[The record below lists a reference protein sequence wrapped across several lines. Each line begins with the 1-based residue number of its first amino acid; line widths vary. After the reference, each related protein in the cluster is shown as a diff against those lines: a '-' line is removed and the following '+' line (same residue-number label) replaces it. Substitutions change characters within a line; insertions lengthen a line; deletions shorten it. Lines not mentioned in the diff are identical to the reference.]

1 MTESQKA
8 KFTALLARATH
19 ESTPVE
25 EARSCAMILA
35 RLIVTSGWQPG
46 QAETTQTANLNAAFT
61 RALADLNAERLKVRS
76 LQAEIA
82 TLKSAQ
88 AGNVKVQSRWISVR
102 FPCSCKSCGN
112 PLSRGDRAFWSKG
125 PSGSSVECDGCH
137 PG

>member
-1 MTESQKA
+1 MNETQKT
-8 KFTALLARATH
+8 KFQALLARATH

-35 RLIVTSGWQPG
+35 RLIVTAGGMPG
-46 QAETTQTANLNAAFT
+46 QVNPELAESKRREANLIEA
-61 RALADLNAERLKVRS
+61 LKVASRE
-76 LQAEIA
+76 LGTLRAEIA

-112 PLSRGDRAFWSKG
+112 KLDRGDRAFWSKG